1 MPNAGAGTPMGGVH
15 WALAGAAQIVTA
27 IAAATIRGIGT
38 LLVVLPHLGYSGIM
52 STKRLFAC
60 AIAIVC
66 MPAFARA
73 QDRSA
78 SVGGG
83 VSAFN
88 MDSHTSVA
96 YTASVDFRFT
106 RVLGLELE
114 GTFVPSL
121 SAPYPNSDLIARTG
135 AVDIFP
141 TLPPISTFP
150 LFSLSNEGGRV
161 AIWSN
166 NVRVVIP
173 TTAARLEPFFVAGGG
188 VASVRH
194 TADITLSLPSLG
206 IVIPGISQGART
218 FTQPLSTSS
227 VGLSL
232 TLGGGVGIRATDH
245 LRIDADL
252 RLIRIMDNDDQNVG
266 RFGVAVAYR
275 F

>member
-1 MPNAGAGTPMGGVH
+1 
-15 WALAGAAQIVTA
+15 
-27 IAAATIRGIGT
+27 
-38 LLVVLPHLGYSGIM
+38 M

-66 MPAFARA
+66 MPALARA

-78 SVGGG
+78 SVSGG

-135 AVDIFP
+135 VVDIFA
-141 TLPPISTFP
+141 TIPPISTIP

-194 TADITLSLPSLG
+194 TADITLSLPPLG

-218 FTQPLSTSS
+218 FAQPLSTSS

-252 RLIRIMDNDDQNVG
+252 RLIRIMDDDDKNVG
-266 RFGVAVAYR
+266 RFGVAVGYR

>member
-1 MPNAGAGTPMGGVH
+1 MTMRTTYVTC
-15 WALAGAAQIVTA
+15 VTA
-27 IAAATIRGIGT
+27 LGLA
-38 LLVVLPHLGYSGIM
+38 LLGAPSI
-52 STKRLFAC
+52 
-60 AIAIVC
+60 
-66 MPAFARA
+66 ARA
-73 QDRSA
+73 QSTPTA
-78 SVGGG
+78 SISGGI
-83 VSAFN
+83 SAFN

-121 SAPYPNSDLIARTG
+121 SAPYPNSDLIERTTV
-135 AVDIFP
+135 VDVFA
-141 TLPPISTFP
+141 TFPPISTFP

-188 VASVRH
+188 VASIKH
-194 TADITLSLPSLG
+194 TADMTLNLPSLG
-206 IVIPGISQGART
+206 VGIPGIPQGALT
-218 FTQPLSTSS
+218 FTQPLSASS
-227 VGLSL
+227 VGLAL

>member
-1 MPNAGAGTPMGGVH
+1 
-15 WALAGAAQIVTA
+15 
-27 IAAATIRGIGT
+27 
-38 LLVVLPHLGYSGIM
+38 M

-60 AIAIVC
+60 AMAIAC
-66 MPAFARA
+66 MPGFARA

-96 YTASVDFRFT
+96 YAASVDFRFT

-121 SAPYPNSDLIARTG
+121 NAPYPGSDLIARTG

-141 TLPPISTFP
+141 SIPTVTIFP
-150 LFSLSNEGGRV
+150 LFKVSNEGGRV

-166 NVRVVIP
+166 NVRVAIP

-188 VASVRH
+188 VAAVRH
-194 TADITLSLPSLG
+194 TADVTLSLPSLG
-206 IVIPGISQGART
+206 IGIPGIPQGDRT

-227 VGLSL
+227 VGLAL

-252 RLIRIMDNDDQNVG
+252 RLIRIMDNDDKNVG
-266 RFGVAVAYR
+266 RFGVGVGYR

>member
-1 MPNAGAGTPMGGVH
+1 
-15 WALAGAAQIVTA
+15 
-27 IAAATIRGIGT
+27 
-38 LLVVLPHLGYSGIM
+38 M

-66 MPAFARA
+66 MPAFASA

-194 TADITLSLPSLG
+194 TADITLSLPPLG
-206 IVIPGISQGART
+206 IVIPGISPGART

-252 RLIRIMDNDDQNVG
+252 RLIRIMDDDDKNVG
-266 RFGVAVAYR
+266 RFGVAVGYR

>member
-1 MPNAGAGTPMGGVH
+1 MGPFFEVDHKRGAVPVTMRTTYVMC
-15 WALAGAAQIVTA
+15 VTA
-27 IAAATIRGIGT
+27 LVLA
-38 LLVVLPHLGYSGIM
+38 LLGAPSI
-52 STKRLFAC
+52 
-60 AIAIVC
+60 
-66 MPAFARA
+66 ARA
-73 QDRSA
+73 QSTGAA
-78 SVGGG
+78 SISGG

-96 YTASVDFRFT
+96 YTASVDFRLT

-121 SAPYPNSDLIARTG
+121 SAPYPNGDLGARTG
-135 AVDIFP
+135 VVDVFTI
-141 TLPPISTFP
+141 TTIPPISTFP

-188 VASVRH
+188 IASVKH
-194 TADITLSLPSLG
+194 TADITLSLPSFG
-206 IVIPGISQGART
+206 IGIPGISQGDRT

-227 VGLSL
+227 VGLAL

-266 RFGVAVAYR
+266 RFGVAVGYR

>member
-1 MPNAGAGTPMGGVH
+1 
-15 WALAGAAQIVTA
+15 
-27 IAAATIRGIGT
+27 
-38 LLVVLPHLGYSGIM
+38 M

-73 QDRSA
+73 QERTA
-78 SVGGG
+78 SVAGG

-106 RVLGLELE
+106 RVVGLELE

-121 SAPYPNSDLIARTG
+121 NAPYPSSGLIDRTSV
-135 AVDIFP
+135 VDAFTIIS
-141 TLPPISTFP
+141 PISTVPF
-150 LFSLSNEGGRV
+150 LSLSNEGGRV

-166 NVRVVIP
+166 NVRVIIP

-227 VGLSL
+227 VGLAL

-266 RFGVAVAYR
+266 RFGVAVGYR

>member
-1 MPNAGAGTPMGGVH
+1 
-15 WALAGAAQIVTA
+15 
-27 IAAATIRGIGT
+27 
-38 LLVVLPHLGYSGIM
+38 M

-60 AIAIVC
+60 AIAILC

-78 SVGGG
+78 SVVGG

-121 SAPYPNSDLIARTG
+121 SAPYPGSDLIAASG
-135 AVDIFP
+135 GGDIFFPGIPGIPIFP
-141 TLPPISTFP
+141 TFP
-150 LFSLSNEGGRV
+150 SLSLSNEGGRV

-188 VASVRH
+188 VASVKH
-194 TADITLSLPSLG
+194 TADVTLSLPSLG
-206 IVIPGISQGART
+206 IGIPGISQSARA

-227 VGLSL
+227 VGLAL
-232 TLGGGVGIRATDH
+232 TLGGGLGIRATDH
-245 LRIDADL
+245 VRIDADL
-252 RLIRIMDNDDQNVG
+252 RLIRIMDDDDRNVG
-266 RFGVAVAYR
+266 RFGVAVGYR